1 MYNKFDV
8 MKKKYDFLKKIA
20 KQVRYETIK
29 LVHLTKTAHLG
40 SSLSCIDILVA
51 AYFSKNGLKNKVNNL
66 KNIKE
71 TFILSKGHAAP
82 ALYAVLQKKKYIS
95 KKVLYSYSKPNSFL
109 EEHPNIKVNGV
120 LVSSG
125 SLGHGLSYSAG
136 LCLGDKI
143 NKKKNRHIV
152 LMSDG
157 ECNEGS
163 VWEAAMFITGK
174 KLKNIM
180 VLIDCNK
187 WQATE
192 RTDHILKIEPMKD
205 KWKSFG
211 WKVYE
216 INGHDFKSIDKVF
229 NNFKNNLGPI
239 AVICRTIKGKGI
251 SFMEDNNLWH
261 YRSPDIKEFKMA
273 KEELGIK

>member
-1 MYNKFDV
+1 MYNKFYV
-8 MKKKYDFLKKIA
+8 MKKKYNFLKKIS

-40 SSLSCIDILVA
+40 SSLSYIDILVA
-51 AYFSKNGLKNKVNNL
+51 SYFSKKGLKNNVNNF

-95 KKVLYSYSKPNSFL
+95 KKVLNSYSKPNSFL

-125 SLGHGLSYSAG
+125 SLGHGLSYAAG
-136 LCLGDKI
+136 LSLGDKI

-180 VLIDCNK
+180 IFIDCNK
-187 WQATE
+187 WQATAKTNE
-192 RTDHILKIEPMKD
+192 VLKIEPIKN
-205 KWKSFG
+205 KWESFG

-229 NNFKNNLGPI
+229 NKFNNNPI
-239 AVICRTIKGKGI
+239 PTAVICRTIKGKGI
-251 SFMEDNNLWH
+251 SFMEDDNLWH
-261 YRSPDIKEFKMA
+261 YRSPDRKEF
-273 KEELGIK
+273 I

>member
-1 MYNKFDV
+1 MNNK
-8 MKKKYDFLKKIA
+8 YLNLKKIS
-20 KQVRYETIK
+20 KSIRYEVIR
-29 LVHLTKTAHLG
+29 LVHETGTAHLG
-40 SSLSCIDILVA
+40 SALSCIDILVSI
-51 AYFSKNGLKNKVNNL
+51 YFSKNGLNKKVNDK
-66 KNIKE
+66 KNVKD

-82 ALYAVLQKKKYIS
+82 AFYAILEKKKYIT
-95 KKVLYSYSKPNSFL
+95 KKTLNTYSLPGSYL

-125 SLGHGLSYSAG
+125 SLGHGLSYAAG
-136 LCLGDKI
+136 LSLADKI
-143 NKKKNRHIV
+143 HNKNYKHMI

-174 KLKNIM
+174 KLKNIITF
-180 VLIDCNK
+180 IDCNK

-192 RTDHILKIEPMKD
+192 RSKDVLKFEPIKE

-216 INGHDFKSIDKVF
+216 IDGHNFSSIDKVLKI
-229 NNFKNNLGPI
+229 FKKNPI
-239 AVICRTIKGKGI
+239 PTAVICRTIKGKGI
-251 SFMEDNNLWH
+251 SFMEDDNLWH
-261 YRSPDIKEFKMA
+261 YRSPDKAEFLKA
-273 KEELGIK
+273 KKELGIS

>member
-1 MYNKFDV
+1 V
-8 MKKKYDFLKKIA
+8 KKNFINLEKIA
-20 KQVRYETIK
+20 KQTRYETIK

-40 SSLSCIDILVA
+40 SSLSCIDILVYT
-51 AYFSKNGLKNKVNNL
+51 YFSKRGLKNKINNL
-66 KNIKE
+66 KNLKE

-82 ALYAVLQKKKYIS
+82 ALYVILQKKKYIT
-95 KKVLYSYSKPNSFL
+95 KKSLNTYSKPGSFL
-109 EEHPNIKVNGV
+109 EEHPNIKIKGV
-120 LVSSG
+120 MVSSG

-136 LCLGDKI
+136 LALADKI
-143 NKKKNRHIV
+143 NRKKNRHIV

-180 VLIDCNK
+180 VFIDCNK
-187 WQATE
+187 WQATQ
-192 RTDHILKIEPMKD
+192 RTSEVLKVEPMRD

-216 INGHDFKSIDKVF
+216 INGHNFKSIDKVF
-229 NNFKNNLGPI
+229 EKFNKDSLPT
-239 AVICRTIKGKGI
+239 AVICRTVKGRGI

-261 YRSPDIKEFKMA
+261 YRSPN
-273 KEELGIK
+273 KEEYLKAKKELNIK